1 MNHRHAQ
8 APRLDLGNRG
18 LQALGPL
25 SLLKRVGTLGQF
37 VQLPAQPL
45 TVGQHGQANGFM
57 QGIEDGS
64 GIGHQ
69 VIAGKFIRAAIVAD
83 LAIHWRAG

>member
-1 MNHRHAQ
+1 
-8 APRLDLGNRG
+8 
-18 LQALGPL
+18 
-25 SLLKRVGTLGQF
+25 
-37 VQLPAQPL
+37 
-45 TVGQHGQANGFM
+45 M

-83 LAIHWRAG
+83 LAVRRPKAAPWPVTAASHGTVMVG